1 MGRPSQLLFLFF
13 IVVLINIVDRCN
25 GALLPLPMHLLR
37 PQTGCHGHKIDGVSC
52 LSWRFAVETNNLRNW
67 KTVPAECEDY
77 VGNYM
82 LGHLYRQDSKAVTDQ
97 AILYAK
103 SLNLTGDGKETWV
116 FDVDETV
123 LSNLPH
129 YSQHGFGAKPYDSV
143 AFNAWVETGKAPRL
157 PESHNL
163 YVTLRSLKIKVV
175 FLTGRP
181 ESQREVSE
189 ANLRR
194 AGYNKWEKLILRG
207 EKDVGKLAVVYKS
220 EKRRELEKQ
229 GYKIIGNIG
238 DQWSDI
244 LGNSTGSRTF
254 KLPDPMYYLS

>member
-1 MGRPSQLLFLFF
+1 
-13 IVVLINIVDRCN
+13 
-25 GALLPLPMHLLR
+25 MHLLR

-67 KTVPAECEDY
+67 KTVPAECEYY

-116 FDVDETV
+116 AE
-123 LSNLPH
+123 
-129 YSQHGFGAKPYDSV
+129 PYDSV

-157 PESHNL
+157 PESHKL

-181 ESQREVSE
+181 ESQREVSV

-254 KLPDPMYYLS
+254 KLPDPMYYIS